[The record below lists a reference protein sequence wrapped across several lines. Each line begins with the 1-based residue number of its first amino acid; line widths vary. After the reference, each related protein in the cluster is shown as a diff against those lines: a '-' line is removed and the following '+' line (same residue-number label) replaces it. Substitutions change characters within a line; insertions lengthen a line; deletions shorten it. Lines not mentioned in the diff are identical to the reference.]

1 MGLNG
6 KRRRRGIGAVA
17 PAQSN
22 IDAGLRRRFGVV
34 RLIGRVAGASEV
46 VSEDPGPR
54 VVGAELAFG
63 AFQRAAVERQRG
75 LGVAEHLQAMRQIVQ
90 AQERVGMLRSEHA
103 FGAFQCAAIEA
114 S

>member
-1 MGLNG
+1 
-6 KRRRRGIGAVA
+6 
-17 PAQSN
+17 
-22 IDAGLRRRFGVV
+22 
-34 RLIGRVAGASEV
+34 
-46 VSEDPGPR
+46 
-54 VVGAELAFG
+54 
-63 AFQRAAVERQRG
+63 